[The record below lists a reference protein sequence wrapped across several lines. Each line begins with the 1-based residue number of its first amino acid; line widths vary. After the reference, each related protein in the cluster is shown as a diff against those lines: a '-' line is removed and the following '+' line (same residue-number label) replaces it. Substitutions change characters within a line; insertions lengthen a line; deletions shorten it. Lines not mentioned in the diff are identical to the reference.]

1 MVESDHC
8 LGRALA
14 LVRYLREHCDWDAR
28 QTPDSLLP
36 YLLEEA
42 NEVADTVRRND
53 DAELPGE
60 LGDLLLNLAFQ
71 IVLAEERR
79 AFGATEVVAELE
91 RKMVARHPHVYGDA
105 DEAPDWER
113 MKAGERARRAGAHER
128 RRDPLAGVPDGLEPL
143 SRALRVQERAAGV
156 GFDWPDVAGALAK
169 LREETRELEAVV
181 AGPAASPSSDGPRP
195 SAAVAD
201 EAGDLLFAAINVC
214 RLAGVHPSTALAA
227 GTDKFARRFRALA
240 ERSATAGIDMTSA
253 DLETLD
259 RMWDELKRDEP
270 KRDEPKGDD

>member
-1 MVESDHC
+1 M
-8 LGRALA
+8 A
-14 LVRYLREHCDWDAR
+14 DA
-28 QTPDSLLP
+28 
-36 YLLEEA
+36 
-42 NEVADTVRRND
+42 VRRAD

-79 AFGATEVVAELE
+79 AFGAAEVVAELE

-113 MKAGERARRAGAHER
+113 MKAGERAERADAGNG

-156 GFDWPDVAGALAK
+156 GFDWPDVAGALGK
-169 LREETRELEAVV
+169 LREEIDELDAVV
-181 AGPAASPSSDGPRP
+181 DGRAASPSSAGPPP
-195 SAAVAD
+195 SAAVVD

-214 RLAGVHPSTALAA
+214 RLAGVHPAAALAA
-227 GTDKFARRFRALA
+227 ATDKFARRFRAVA
-240 ERSATAGIDMTSA
+240 ERSGAAGIDMTAA

-259 RMWDELKRDEP
+259 RMWDDVKRGE
-270 KRDEPKGDD
+270 

>member
-1 MVESDHC
+1 M
-8 LGRALA
+8 A
-14 LVRYLREHCDWDAR
+14 DA
-28 QTPDSLLP
+28 
-36 YLLEEA
+36 
-42 NEVADTVRRND
+42 VRRED

-79 AFGATEVVAELE
+79 AFGASEVVAELE

-113 MKAGERARRAGAHER
+113 MKAGERAERAAPGNR
-128 RRDPLAGVPDGLEPL
+128 PRDPLDGVPTGLEPL

-156 GFDWPDVAGALAK
+156 GFDWPDVAGALDK
-169 LREETRELEAVV
+169 LREEIAELEAVID
-181 AGPAASPSSDGPRP
+181 GPAASPSSDGRPP
-195 SAAVAD
+195 SAAVVD

-214 RLAGVHPSTALAA
+214 RLAGVHPSTALVA
-227 GTDKFARRFRALA
+227 GTEKFARRFRAVARLSG
-240 ERSATAGIDMTSA
+240 EDGIDMTSA

-259 RMWDELKRDEP
+259 RMWDEVKRGE
-270 KRDEPKGDD
+270 

>member
-1 MVESDHC
+1 M
-8 LGRALA
+8 A
-14 LVRYLREHCDWDAR
+14 DA
-28 QTPDSLLP
+28 
-36 YLLEEA
+36 
-42 NEVADTVRRND
+42 VRRAD

-105 DEAPDWER
+105 AEAPDWER
-113 MKAGERARRAGAHER
+113 MKAGERAER
-128 RRDPLAGVPDGLEPL
+128 TETGNRLRDPLAGVPAGLEPL

-156 GFDWPDVAGALAK
+156 GFDWPDVAGALDK
-169 LREETRELEAVV
+169 LREEIAELEAVV
-181 AGPAASPSSDGPRP
+181 DGRAASPSSDGPPP
-195 SAAVAD
+195 SATVVD

-214 RLAGVHPSTALAA
+214 RLAGVHPATALTA
-227 GTDKFARRFRALA
+227 GTDKFARRFRAVA
-240 ERSATAGIDMTSA
+240 ERSGADGIDMTSA

-259 RMWDELKRDEP
+259 RMWDEVKRGE
-270 KRDEPKGDD
+270 